1 MLSCYA
7 WLIVKFTIC
16 PKAPNP
22 WSVNVAGILD
32 GLAWWR
38 FIFKDNNISW
48 YNCINK
54 CEEIDA
60 LISIHRRKPT
70 YAFLSHHSPHCDPVF
85 RVCIFVDCLWVFR
98 MWRGEQEREIYWEG
112 AQSWA
117 LSEVLHFSFGILRI
131 APFDI
136 TKKLNLPNPSLS
148 LRKYVLHFEQNACIY
163 VENIITAGGFLM
175 KTKCILYMFQRLRK
189 QNNRKWEQQ
198 NWRTSCKIISM
209 V

>member
-1 MLSCYA
+1 M
-7 WLIVKFTIC
+7 
-16 PKAPNP
+16 
-22 WSVNVAGILD
+22 
-32 GLAWWR
+32 

-70 YAFLSHHSPHCDPVF
+70 YAFLSDHSPHCDPVF

-98 MWRGEQEREIYWEG
+98 MWRGEQEREIYREG

-148 LRKYVLHFEQNACIY
+148 DEICFAFWPEC
-163 VENIITAGGFLM
+163 
-175 KTKCILYMFQRLRK
+175 LYLCWEHNYCWRVFDEDKMYFIHVPETEK
-189 QNNRKWEQQ
+189 AEQQ
-198 NWRTSCKIISM
+198 KVRATELEN
-209 V
+209 VL